1 MKDPNSA
8 ASRRREAASR
18 TAQGAA
24 QAWERRTKLV
34 KDEMAAASAAND
46 AKTARLR
53 ALRLEKEADDAKEAK
68 KAAKKTGKTTAA
80 SAPAPKK
87 RSIRRIV
94 VS

>member
-53 ALRLEKEADDAKEAK
+53 ALRLEKEADDARAAK
-68 KAAKKTGKTTAA
+68 KAAQKAGKTIAA
-80 SAPAPKK
+80 APAPKK